1 MPGSTPVYALPYDS
15 LSDPPDG
22 ADMGQ
27 DLAEAIETQ
36 LARVDGDLPDALL
49 LANIAAVSISITPV
63 ANTPTSGA
71 VVWGKT
77 LPGTV
82 YAYACA
88 VSAVPGSGVVET
100 SVSAITSTGC
110 VASIYRTSTTA
121 TTVHVLGIG
130 I

>member
-27 DLAEAIETQ
+27 DLAEAIETE
-36 LARVDGDLPDALL
+36 LARIDAGLPDALP
-49 LANIAAVSISITPV
+49 LANIAAVSVSITPV
-63 ANTPTSGA
+63 ASTPTSGA
-71 VVWGKT
+71 VSWGKT

-82 YAYACA
+82 YAFACA
-88 VSAVPGSGVVET
+88 SSTVPGSTIVEV
-100 SVSAITSTGC
+100 SVGTITSTGRL
-110 VASIYRTSTTA
+110 AWIYRTSTTV

-130 I
+130 L